1 MFAGSI
7 PRSITWINDL
17 GSSPSQDWTT
27 EVVAYINI
35 KGPVNF
41 EGVWGEA
48 LGRLVEPSG
57 GPDGEAAT
65 WPTSGAPLGI
75 VR

>member
-1 MFAGSI
+1 M
-7 PRSITWINDL
+7 
-17 GSSPSQDWTT
+17 
-27 EVVAYINI
+27 VAYINI

>member
-1 MFAGSI
+1 M
-7 PRSITWINDL
+7 INDL

-27 EVVAYINI
+27 EVNEFRTLLRERLNI

-57 GPDGEAAT
+57 DPDGEAAT
-65 WPTSGAPLGI
+65 WPKSGAPLGI